1 MTEGIESDLAAD
13 KALRRITRMEVLR
26 QLRLFD
32 TVIQLYS
39 LEAIS
44 DLEKEI
50 LGNPYNPELQRKDYL
65 LTNVVPRK
73 GPYKGMQSLRQALR
87 QSEQYEVLKILDK
100 AYKDALDAIMAN
112 ERSLD
117 ANDSSLAPRSDSV
130 SSSNA
135 SVGDPDEST
144 VTGRNTSMSD
154 SSQSSSDEYEP
165 ISSQQQ
171 LSIVQQQPLSP
182 SPSSSRI
189 IIDVQSTTAVS
200 VTTSVTTEV
209 TAVPHRKRSGHISFE
224 ANPYKPNSNQPEQSV
239 SVTIINGEDTPH
251 HDGDINTEQ
260 VVS

>member
-73 GPYKGMQSLRQALR
+73 GPYKGMQSLRQALK

-112 ERSLD
+112 ERSQD
-117 ANDSSLAPRSDSV
+117 ASDPSLAPRSDSV

-165 ISSQQQ
+165 TSSPQQQ
-171 LSIVQQQPLSP
+171 LTIVQQQPLSP

-224 ANPYKPNSNQPEQSV
+224 SNPYKPNLEQNV